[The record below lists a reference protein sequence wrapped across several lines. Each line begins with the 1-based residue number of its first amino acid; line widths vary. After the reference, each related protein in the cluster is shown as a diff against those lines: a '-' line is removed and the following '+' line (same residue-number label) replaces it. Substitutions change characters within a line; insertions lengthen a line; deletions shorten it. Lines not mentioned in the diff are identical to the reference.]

1 MSDPRFRPRDMASPS
16 HRRDFGKV
24 QKIDWLE
31 GTTDAEASRIA
42 AARLQHALAVKIT
55 GRLRDKHLSIRNYA
69 ELAEIGYDRM
79 AKVLRGEA
87 VMRLEDV
94 SDAERLLGAIAAPLL
109 EETRSPENGL
119 VGDRQFDDGATQQSG
134 QASMGPSKQGEEPRI
149 PGPVRPPLR
158 RLEVLLRCLAEDAE
172 LTVRWSPSP
181 ADTQTY
187 FLTATGPSAGVRER

>member
-1 MSDPRFRPRDMASPS
+1 MSDPRFRPREMAAPP

-24 QKIDWLE
+24 QEISWLE
-31 GTTDAEASRIA
+31 GTTEAEASRIA

-55 GRLRDKHLSIRNYA
+55 GRLKDKRLSIRSYA

-109 EETRSPENGL
+109 EETRSLEAGRMGNG
-119 VGDRQFDDGATQQSG
+119 QFDTGAAQQPER
-134 QASMGPSKQGEEPRI
+134 ASIQPSNQGEEPRI
-149 PGPVRPPLR
+149 PGSARPLLR
-158 RLEVLLRCLAEDAE
+158 RLEVLLQCFAKDAE

-187 FLTATGPSAGVRER
+187 FLTATGPSAEVREP

>member
-1 MSDPRFRPRDMASPS
+1 MASPS

-24 QKIDWLE
+24 QEIDWLE
-31 GTTDAEASRIA
+31 GTTEAEASRIA

-55 GRLRDKHLSIRNYA
+55 GRLKDKQLSIRNYA

-109 EETRSPENGL
+109 EETRPPEDGS
-119 VGDRQFDDGATQQSG
+119 VGDGQFDNGAAQHSG
-134 QASMGPSKQGEEPRI
+134 QAPIGPSKQAEEPRI
-149 PGPVRPPLR
+149 AGSVGPPLR
-158 RLEVLLRCLAEDAE
+158 RLEVLLRCFAEDAE
-172 LTVRWSPSP
+172 LTVRWSPTP

-187 FLTATGPSAGVRER
+187 ILTATGPSAKVRER